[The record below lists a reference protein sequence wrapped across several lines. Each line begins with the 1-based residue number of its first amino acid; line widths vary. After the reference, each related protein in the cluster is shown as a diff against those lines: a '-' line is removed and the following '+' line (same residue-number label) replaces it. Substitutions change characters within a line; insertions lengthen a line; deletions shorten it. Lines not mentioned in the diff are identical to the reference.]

1 MAALGPRSV
10 HGRAPQATGGKL
22 VRIVV
27 REVINDLGNIFEEG
41 QKLHD
46 LISPILARG
55 EEVELDFEGTRYIST
70 PFLTTSIGQLLKD
83 HPLERVKSLLRVQNL
98 DALDRQTLELVID
111 KSSRYYTEPRYREA
125 MDRFLAGM
133 FEDQ

>member
-1 MAALGPRSV
+1 MMRL
-10 HGRAPQATGGKL
+10 
-22 VRIVV
+22 VV
-27 REVINDLGNIFEEG
+27 REIINDLGSSFDEG

-55 EEVELDFEGTRYIST
+55 EEVELDFEGTRFIDVPLLRT
-70 PFLTTSIGQLLKD
+70 AIGQLLKD
-83 HPLERVKSLLRVQNL
+83 HPKERVQALLQVQNL
-98 DALDRQTLELVID
+98 DQLNRDTLELVIE

-125 MDRFLAGM
+125 VDRFLAQM